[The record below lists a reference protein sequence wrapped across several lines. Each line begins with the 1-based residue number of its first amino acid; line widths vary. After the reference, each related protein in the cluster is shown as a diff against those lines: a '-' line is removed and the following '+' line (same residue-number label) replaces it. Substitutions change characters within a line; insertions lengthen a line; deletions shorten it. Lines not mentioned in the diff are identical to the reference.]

1 MSYKRS
7 VVTGF
12 LITVFLCTSST
23 YTMNATPR
31 AANSTLKK
39 QVAAPLRSDS
49 LTIQYDSK
57 QHLPIF
63 ISGKISENNTVSPT
77 LKKADFAA
85 YQKKCCHTFLSQIS
99 HVLKISNSEEELI
112 VNQNDDAAGSSEI
125 THYKICQRYRGMRV
139 LGAEATI
146 HLHNDHAEFIGHT
159 VATPTVSLI
168 PTISKEQAIS
178 FAVEDLKGA
187 GVSFQ
192 EFSPEEKVYLDY
204 DKPVCELIIAPS
216 KENGAIDCIAYQVLI
231 RPDMLDWW
239 EYLINAHTGEVV
251 LKYNRTCDAGD
262 ATANVRDLS
271 GTQRL
276 IHTYQTDRYYM
287 IDASRPMFNSSK
299 SQIPNKLTSAI
310 VTYDYQNRY
319 PATSSFNLISSTNNT
334 WDPKAV
340 SAQYNASV
348 AYEYYRTTHGR
359 NSIDGKGGS
368 VLSFINVAEQNGA
381 AMDNA
386 YWNGRGMYYGNG
398 SKVFNSL
405 AAGLDVAGHELTHGV
420 VEATAALRYVG
431 QSGALNESFA
441 DIFGCMIERQNWK
454 MGETVVKPGVYS
466 SNAMRDLSNPHN
478 GVTRGK
484 QGWQPQSMQEY
495 QNMPNTTAGDNGGV
509 HVNNSIPNYA
519 YYLFATAVG
528 KEKAE
533 RVFYKTLTAYLSASS
548 QFADLRIGA
557 RLACEELYGK
567 ETEETKALATAF
579 DSVGVF
585 DDTQPFDHVEDIPVN
600 PGKEY
605 VLLAAAPPA
614 SDGTTLY
621 IADSAFGSL
630 KGISKRKLE
639 FRPSVSDDGKMVLFV
654 SSDKKL
660 IALTLNGTNATE
672 KVIDSLHTWSRC
684 AVSRDGLQYAAV
696 REINDT
702 SIYIG
707 KMRGG
712 NLQRFSLNGPANSS
726 QGVSGAVM
734 STALEWNF
742 KGDNVIYDVY
752 NSLSGPNGTR
762 LTNYDIGFLRGWDP
776 DSNSFGDGEVS
787 KLFNNLAEGIS
798 VGNPT
803 FSKNSP
809 NIIAYENIDDLTGSI
824 SVVTMNMENRKT
836 VTIANVA
843 FPGYP
848 SYSKKDDKIA
858 YSTINGNDTVV
869 SVVKVKGDKQTVDGS
884 SSIAIRKMKWAVYF
898 AMGSRQLTPVYRKVM
913 PVITAAGSKL
923 GIEVLSSRS
932 VVRTMICGAD
942 NTPVQI
948 SISRSDGK
956 VVHRERMFIA
966 GPKVPYNWNG
976 KTANGNQL
984 GTGVYFMRLQTP
996 KTIAVKRITYFN

>member
-1 MSYKRS
+1 MFIRNNVFSKILFLLILVPS
-7 VVTGF
+7 LVSALSGNFKVTNH
-12 LITVFLCTSST
+12 S
-23 YTMNATPR
+23 
-31 AANSTLKK
+31 LKK
-39 QVAAPLRSDS
+39 QSAPLKPSDS
-49 LTIQYDSK
+49 LTIRYDSK
-57 QHLPIF
+57 GHVPIF
-63 ISGKISENNTVSPT
+63 ISGKITDDQSVSPT
-77 LKKADFAA
+77 LKEADFAA
-85 YQKKCCHTFLSQIS
+85 HQQMRCHKFLSQIS
-99 HVLKISNSEEELI
+99 HILKISNSEDELI
-112 VNQNDDAAGSSEI
+112 LNKNDEDTSNVV
-125 THYKICQRYRGMRV
+125 THFKICQRYRGIKV
-139 LGAEATI
+139 LGAEATV
-146 HLHNDHAEFIGHT
+146 HLHSDHAEFVGRT
-159 VATPTVSLI
+159 VATPTVSLT
-168 PTISKEQAIS
+168 PTLSKEQAI
-178 FAVEDLKGA
+178 ALATADLKKDGI
-187 GVSFQ
+187 VFM
-192 EFSPEEKVYLDY
+192 EFSPEEKVFLDY
-204 DKPVCELIIAPS
+204 EKPACDLIVAPS
-216 KENGAIDCIAYQVLI
+216 IETGTTDCLAYQVLI
-231 RPDMLDWW
+231 RPDMLAWW
-239 EYLINAHTGEVV
+239 EYIIDAKTGEIK
-251 LKYNRTCDAGD
+251 LKFNRTNNAGD
-262 ATANVRDLS
+262 ATANVRDLL

-276 IHTYQTDRYYM
+276 IHTYQTDKFYM
-287 IDASRPMFNSSK
+287 IDASRPMFNASQ
-299 SQIPNKLTSAI
+299 SQIPNKLTGAI
-310 VTYDYQNRY
+310 VTYDYLNKY
-319 PATSSFNLISSTNNT
+319 PATSSFNLITSTNNT
-334 WDPKAV
+334 WDAKAV

-359 NSIDGKGGS
+359 NSINGKGGS

-398 SKVFNSL
+398 SRVFNSL

-454 MGETVVKPGVYS
+454 MGETVVKPGVYP

-519 YYLFATAVG
+519 YYLFATEVG

-533 RVFYKTLTAYLSASS
+533 RVFYKTLTSYLSASS
-548 QFADLRIGA
+548 QFADLRIGT

-567 ETEETKALATAF
+567 ESAECKALATAF
-579 DSVGVF
+579 DSVGIF
-585 DDTQPFDHVEDIPVN
+585 DDTQPFDHAEDIPVN

-605 VLLAAAPPA
+605 VLLTAAPPA

-621 IADSAFGSL
+621 IADSTFGSL

-639 FRPSVSDDGKMVLFV
+639 FRPSISDDGKTVLFV

-660 IALTLNGTNATE
+660 IALTLNGTSATE

-684 AVSRDGLQYAAV
+684 AISRDGQQYAAV
-696 REINDT
+696 REVNDT

-707 KMRGG
+707 KLRGG

-742 KGDNVIYDVY
+742 TGNDVIFDVF
-752 NSLSGPNGTR
+752 NSLAGPNGTQ

-776 DSNSFGDGEVS
+776 DSNSFGDGDVS

-836 VTIANVA
+836 ITIADVA

-848 SYSKKDDKIA
+848 SYSKRDDKIA
-858 YSTINGNDTVV
+858 YSTIDGADTVI
-869 SVVKVKGDKQTVDGS
+869 SVTKVKSDKQTVDGS
-884 SSIAIRKMKWAVYF
+884 PSIAIRKMKWAVYF
-898 AMGSRQLTPVYRKVM
+898 AMGSRQLTPVSQKTPDNIPCV
-913 PVITAAGSKL
+913 SKL
-923 GIEVLSSRS
+923 GIEVLSCKNI
-932 VVRTMICGAD
+932 VRTMISGAS
-942 NTPVQI
+942 NSPVRI
-948 SISRSDGK
+948 SIARADGK
-956 VVHRERMFIA
+956 IIHSDKIVMS
-966 GPKVPYNWNG
+966 GQKVPYNWNG
-976 KTANGNQL
+976 RAANGNQL

-996 KTIAVKRITYFN
+996 KTMAVKRIAFFN